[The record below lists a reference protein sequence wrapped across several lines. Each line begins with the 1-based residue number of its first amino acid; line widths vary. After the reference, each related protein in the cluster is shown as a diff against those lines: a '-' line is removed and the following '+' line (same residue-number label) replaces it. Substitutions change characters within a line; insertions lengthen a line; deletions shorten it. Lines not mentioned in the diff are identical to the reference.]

1 MALRAV
7 PDHPKFAALKAAL
20 RQPKGPVMGWLE
32 AIWHFTGRFTPQG
45 DIGKYPDEAIE
56 GWVEW
61 DGESGKLVETLVRTG
76 WLDRDSVYRLV
87 VHDWAQHADK
97 ATKNAINRAKLNFCT
112 PTVHTPYVQCTDE
125 SLESGTAYRL
135 PEPVPEPVPE
145 PGPGERPPTP
155 QNTETAAVARKAL
168 PVALTPMIDRI
179 DQPYAQEPHQHGIAP
194 QEEAQYDPSADPL
207 ENIPEGLALLQ
218 YAGFVAEQVG
228 IPAGYAL
235 KVKIGDTLS
244 IMASGGL
251 MATAV
256 RGLIE
261 RMKAAGPQK
270 WLFWLEDGGWKDD
283 AGSNAT
289 EAAFLGGSA

>member
-61 DGESGKLVETLVRTG
+61 DGESGKLIETLVRTG

-97 ATKNAINRAKLNFCT
+97 ATKNALNRAKLNFCT

-145 PGPGERPPTP
+145 PGPGQRPPTP
-155 QNTETAAVARKAL
+155 QVVAPKAA
-168 PVALTPMIDRI
+168 
-179 DQPYAQEPHQHGIAP
+179 QPP
-194 QEEAQYDPSADPL
+194 YDPSADPL

-289 EAAFLGGSA
+289 EAAFLGGSV

>member
-1 MALRAV
+1 MYNKIFTKILDSSV
-7 PDHPKFAALKAAL
+7 
-20 RQPKGPVMGWLE
+20 WLE
-32 AIWHFTGRFTPQG
+32 A
-45 DIGKYPDEAIE
+45 
-56 GWVEW
+56 
-61 DGESGKLVETLVRTG
+61 
-76 WLDRDSVYRLV
+76 
-87 VHDWAQHADK
+87 
-97 ATKNAINRAKLNFCT
+97 T
-112 PTVHTPYVQCTDE
+112 PTRIVWITLIAAMDEHGFCAFAAPGNVASRARVTDQEAVAALHT
-125 SLESGTAYRL
+125 LESPDTVSPGQPNDGRRLERVPGGWMVLNAAKYRDLVTRAQVQASTRERVRKFREKKRAASLGDVTKGNASVTQSEAYTDTEAKGEA
-135 PEPVPEPVPE
+135 PPSPV
-145 PGPGERPPTP
+145 TP
-155 QNTETAAVARKAL
+155 KRVTEA
-168 PVALTPMIDRI
+168 
-179 DQPYAQEPHQHGIAP
+179 
-194 QEEAQYDPSADPL
+194 YDPSADPL

-235 KVKIGDTLS
+235 KVKIGDTLG

>member
-1 MALRAV
+1 M
-7 PDHPKFAALKAAL
+7 
-20 RQPKGPVMGWLE
+20 
-32 AIWHFTGRFTPQG
+32 
-45 DIGKYPDEAIE
+45 
-56 GWVEW
+56 
-61 DGESGKLVETLVRTG
+61 
-76 WLDRDSVYRLV
+76 
-87 VHDWAQHADK
+87 
-97 ATKNAINRAKLNFCT
+97 
-112 PTVHTPYVQCTDE
+112 
-125 SLESGTAYRL
+125 
-135 PEPVPEPVPE
+135 
-145 PGPGERPPTP
+145 
-155 QNTETAAVARKAL
+155 
-168 PVALTPMIDRI
+168 
-179 DQPYAQEPHQHGIAP
+179 
-194 QEEAQYDPSADPL
+194 
-207 ENIPEGLALLQ
+207 LQ